1 MENQLLKEKSGK
13 TSASPTG
20 SRMTPQ
26 SSGYLGKLVIVSAT
40 AVLLCSCLGMGG
52 LGGMNGMI
60 GGGAS
65 QQANPYAAPLSGPG
79 VSNAS
84 RNTQG
89 ASSGPR
95 LRSETGNSSDSYWD
109 QVSFGNAENGF
120 DNGHDGSARFGSNR
134 RYSSRQG
141 AEGIPGLNPLPAPL
155 SQVFFRPINQNTW
168 RTRIPASSLYP
179 IVLRHLSESYVIRTN
194 DPRNMSIQ
202 TDWDK
207 FFIGGRLFRN
217 RMNISLF
224 QLAGL
229 DCEMIINNKVE
240 YFQASEESSA
250 YGESDWIPTQDV
262 TNEKKQL
269 VEALTRILHAMNVA
283 SRAP

>member
-1 MENQLLKEKSGK
+1 M
-13 TSASPTG
+13 
-20 SRMTPQ
+20 
-26 SSGYLGKLVIVSAT
+26 
-40 AVLLCSCLGMGG
+40 
-52 LGGMNGMI
+52 
-60 GGGAS
+60 
-65 QQANPYAAPLSGPG
+65 
-79 VSNAS
+79 
-84 RNTQG
+84 
-89 ASSGPR
+89 
-95 LRSETGNSSDSYWD
+95 
-109 QVSFGNAENGF
+109 
-120 DNGHDGSARFGSNR
+120 
-134 RYSSRQG
+134 
-141 AEGIPGLNPLPAPL
+141 
-155 SQVFFRPINQNTW
+155 
-168 RTRIPASSLYP
+168 
-179 IVLRHLSESYVIRTN
+179 LRHLSESYVIRTN

-217 RMNISLF
+217 RLNISLF

-269 VEALTRILHAMNVA
+269 IESLTRIFHAMNVA

>member
-1 MENQLLKEKSGK
+1 MENQLLKEKSEK
-13 TSASPTG
+13 TNASQATIG
-20 SRMTPQ
+20 IAHQ
-26 SSGYLGKLVIVSAT
+26 STGYLGKLFFVTAT
-40 AVLLCSCLGMGG
+40 SVLMSSCLGMGG
-52 LGGMNGMI
+52 MNGLL
-60 GGGAS
+60 GSGAP
-65 QQANPYAAPLSGPG
+65 QQASPYAVPLYGPG
-79 VSNAS
+79 SPNGS
-84 RNTQG
+84 RNVPG
-89 ASSGPR
+89 AASDPR
-95 LRSETGNSSDSYWD
+95 LRGDSNGANDIFGGQSGSD
-109 QVSFGNAENGF
+109 NGF
-120 DNGHDGSARFGSNR
+120 DPNHGGPARSNR
-134 RYSSRQG
+134 RFAGRSDG
-141 AEGIPGLNPLPAPL
+141 EGIPGLNPLPATQ
-155 SQVFFRPINQNTW
+155 SQVFFRPINHNTW

-217 RMNISLF
+217 RLNISLF
-224 QLAGL
+224 HLAGL

-269 VEALTRILHAMNVA
+269 VESLTRIFHAMNVA